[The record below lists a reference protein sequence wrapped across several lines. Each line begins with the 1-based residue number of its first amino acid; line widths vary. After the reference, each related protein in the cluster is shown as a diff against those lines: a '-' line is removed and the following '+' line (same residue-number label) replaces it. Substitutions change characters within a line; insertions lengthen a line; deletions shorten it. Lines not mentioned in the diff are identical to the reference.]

1 MHENAIACHGSIYIF
16 IECVRAWQHDKLPW
30 ISILAFLAINRQ
42 FCVCTVYTVK
52 AHIFVF
58 LFPFLFPKLY
68 SIYIY
73 FDSSYGVCLVDI
85 CLNRRTAIKLRSRT
99 DTQLSYHFI
108 KNDKFGLSSCTLE
121 IRMWIY
127 HEVVLTRFICPHFEL
142 RFDKIGVITTITILP
157 FLSSLE

>member
-99 DTQLSYHFI
+99 D
-108 KNDKFGLSSCTLE
+108 
-121 IRMWIY
+121 W
-127 HEVVLTRFICPHFEL
+127 
-142 RFDKIGVITTITILP
+142 VITLLKMINLASCHVHWQFEFGFIMKSFWLDLFFRTLNYGSIKSV
-157 FLSSLE
+157 SSQP